1 VAAPQVLSGLI
12 LRCKVV
18 RLVRE
23 QAAEE
28 VIVMAEKQKKSKS
41 VAYRR
46 LRLGIMGFPKA
57 PQYQEASLT
66 GTSLVFNET
75 VVTRLV
81 IQGFQH
87 RFPFQTISG

>member
-1 VAAPQVLSGLI
+1 MAAPQVLSGLI

-57 PQYQEASLT
+57 PQYQEVSLA
-66 GTSLVFNET
+66 GTPLIFQKEPRRWSLA
-75 VVTRLV
+75 
-81 IQGFQH
+81 
-87 RFPFQTISG
+87 